1 MLRRA
6 RRVTP
11 SRTARVAAVSV
22 VTRCGVSVV
31 VKYLEAL
38 LLCVSPHAIAVGR
51 SPPPPRPT
59 LNPKPSTARPP
70 HTCFARTL
78 ASPHAVAVGRACR
91 AAAALPLPVLLTV
104 ERLIASRG
112 AGGAAARAGR
122 GGAGHHVR
130 SCAGA
135 ALELHNARD
144 NTVWSTCVHA
154 NVAIASPAWKLVAV
168 AHLQIPSRWQRQR
181 KMLAWPGAR
190 VARCLVAAQCGGR
203 AAGATAARAGTA
215 ACGPVCAS
223 TRARVQLRCPGCA
236 PTPAQVPLLQR
247 GHPLGRLARR
257 AERKHGVQERVD
269 QQVVLQAAGQQAFER
284 RQRHLARQ
292 RVDAQRVAELQRDL
306 LRLDV
311 PVLDRRE
318 DGAERRLQRGLVA
331 LGCPAWR

>member
-203 AAGATAARAGTA
+203 AAGATAARAGLHA
-215 ACGPVCAS
+215 SHICA
-223 TRARVQLRCPGCA
+223 
-236 PTPAQVPLLQR
+236 
-247 GHPLGRLARR
+247 HPLPGMAHTHTNTHINTHGRTYTSYRCIHIHTHTYIYIYTYIGASLPRPHAQTHPR
-257 AERKHGVQERVD
+257 AQ
-269 QQVVLQAAGQQAFER
+269 
-284 RQRHLARQ
+284 
-292 RVDAQRVAELQRDL
+292 
-306 LRLDV
+306 
-311 PVLDRRE
+311 
-318 DGAERRLQRGLVA
+318 
-331 LGCPAWR
+331 PAP